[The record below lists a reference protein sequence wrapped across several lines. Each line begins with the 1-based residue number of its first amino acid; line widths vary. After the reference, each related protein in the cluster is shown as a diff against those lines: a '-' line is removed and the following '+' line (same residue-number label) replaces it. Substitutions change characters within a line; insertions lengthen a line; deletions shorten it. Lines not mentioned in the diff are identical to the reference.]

1 MGSLD
6 GRVAVVM
13 GGSSGFGL
21 GIAKRF
27 CEEGAKVVI
36 SARSAETL
44 QDVAREIGATPL
56 PCDLTSDAALFELA
70 EAVTTQFGGIQI
82 AVNSAGFEGAAPV
95 AQCEPELVEP
105 MVATQFTGALYFIKR
120 MANAMA
126 AGGGGSLITISS
138 LTATL
143 VAEGY
148 AAYAGAK
155 AGINHV
161 TKIAASE
168 YGAGGVRINAV
179 APSLIET
186 PMTAPILSL
195 PGVEEAFT
203 EETPLGR
210 MGTVEDV
217 VESVLWL
224 ASDAS
229 SYITGQNLLI
239 DGGTSLR
246 RLPRN
251 EQFMR
256 HAQAAAKS

>member
-1 MGSLD
+1 MGSLE

-21 GIAKRF
+21 GIAERF
-27 CEEGAKVVI
+27 VEEGAEVVI
-36 SARSAETL
+36 SARSPDALAAAAETM
-44 QDVAREIGATPL
+44 GATAL
-56 PCDLTSDAALFELA
+56 PCDLTSSAALEELA
-70 EAVTTQFGGIQI
+70 STVVGRFGSLDV

-105 MVATQFTGALYFIKR
+105 MVATQFTGALYFIR
-120 MANAMA
+120 HMANAMA
-126 AGGGGSLITISS
+126 AGGGGSLISISS
-138 LTATL
+138 LTASL

-168 YGAGGVRINAV
+168 YGPSGVRINAV

-186 PMTAPILSL
+186 PMTAPILGL
-195 PGVEEAFT
+195 PGVADAFI

-210 MGTVEDV
+210 MGSVDDV
-217 VESVLWL
+217 VEAVLWL
-224 ASDAS
+224 ASDAAS
-229 SYITGQNLLI
+229 FITGQNLLI

-251 EQFMR
+251 EQFAR
-256 HAQAAAKS
+256 NAAKATR

>member
-21 GIAKRF
+21 GIAQRF
-27 CEEGAKVVI
+27 CKEGAKVVI
-36 SARSAETL
+36 SARSREALDAAAAEM
-44 QDVAREIGATPL
+44 GATAI
-56 PCDLTSDAALFELA
+56 PCDLTSDAALGDF
-70 EAVTTQFGGIQI
+70 TRTIIDQFGGIQI
-82 AVNSAGFEGAAPV
+82 AVNSAGFEGAAPI

-105 MVATQFTGALYFIKR
+105 MVATQFTGALYFIKH
-120 MANAMA
+120 MANAMV

-168 YGAGGVRINAV
+168 YGPSGVRINAV

-186 PMTAPILSL
+186 PMTAPILGL
-195 PGVEEAFT
+195 PGVEQAFT

-217 VESVLWL
+217 VEAVLWL
-224 ASDAS
+224 ASDAA

-251 EQFMR
+251 EQFIR
-256 HAQAAAKS
+256 HAQEAAES